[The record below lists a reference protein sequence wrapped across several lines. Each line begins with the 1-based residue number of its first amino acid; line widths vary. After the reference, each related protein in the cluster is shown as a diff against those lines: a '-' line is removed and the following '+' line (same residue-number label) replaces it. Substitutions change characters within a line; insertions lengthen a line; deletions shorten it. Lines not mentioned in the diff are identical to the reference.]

1 MISYSNIKIFSK
13 LAEAA
18 CPDAFVKGFSNP
30 LLALKWLEEREASL
44 IIADDKM
51 PGMTGAE
58 LTRQVRHL
66 PLCAEGP
73 VIVVTAYHDQNFRV
87 EVLEAGATDFL
98 LSPIDF
104 SEFQPRI
111 RNLLKLNSRQIIA
124 CERARLLE
132 QELLQTRHLRDQAL
146 RESHAQLSQVI
157 DTIPMRIS
165 TLISTVTVFSVMPI
179 KRSLSNRHGVAAS
192 MDEIMWS
199 SAPMKRWPVTRG
211 RSPIRTGS
219 SEPSWKR
226 VD

>member
-98 LSPIDF
+98 LSPTRCPMAAAQFQQILASRSVRLSFGQDMVHTHGKRLSGWID
-104 SEFQPRI
+104 Q
-111 RNLLKLNSRQIIA
+111 
-124 CERARLLE
+124 C
-132 QELLQTRHLRDQAL
+132 
-146 RESHAQLSQVI
+146 
-157 DTIPMRIS
+157 M
-165 TLISTVTVFSVMPI
+165 
-179 KRSLSNRHGVAAS
+179 SN
-192 MDEIMWS
+192 
-199 SAPMKRWPVTRG
+199 
-211 RSPIRTGS
+211 
-219 SEPSWKR
+219 
-226 VD
+226 